1 MEVIVAGGGAAGM
14 MAAIVAAGNGHRVQ
28 LIEKNEKLGKKL
40 FITGKGRCNLTN
52 ACEQDVLFN
61 QVMTNRKFLYSAFY
75 GFTNEQ
81 TMAFFES
88 IGLPLKIERGNRVF
102 PISDHSSDV
111 IRVLEKELRA
121 RQVEIRLRTK
131 LAHVLEKDGRVC
143 AVRLEDGTVLAADA
157 VILALGGKSYPSCGA
172 DGDSWRLA
180 EALKIETTQA
190 EPSLVPLTVA
200 EDFVKELQGL
210 SLKNIKV
217 SVYVEE
223 KKLYEDFGELLF
235 THFGVSGPLILSL
248 SSRIRESMY
257 AQKISLFIDLKP
269 ALDEKQ
275 LDDRIRRDFEENQN
289 RQFKNSLGKLLPA
302 KLIPVIL
309 LLSGIDGDK
318 RVNEITRE
326 ERKQL
331 VKLFKRLSLSVNGN
345 RGFAEAVITRGGIC
359 VKEVNPTT
367 MELKKHKG
375 LYAAGE
381 MLDSDALT
389 GGFNLQIAWSTG
401 YLAGNSIGKP

>member
-1 MEVIVAGGGAAGM
+1 MKVIVVGGGAAGM
-14 MAAIVAAGNGHRVQ
+14 MAAIAAAGNGHHVQ

-40 FITGKGRCNLTN
+40 YITGKGRCNLTN
-52 ACEQDVLFN
+52 ACEQDMLFN

-75 GFTNEQ
+75 GFTNGQ
-81 TMAFFES
+81 TMAFFEAL
-88 IGLPLKIERGNRVF
+88 GLPLKVERGNRVF
-102 PISDHSSDV
+102 PVSDHSSDV

-121 RQVEIRLRTK
+121 RHVEIRLRTK
-131 LAHVLEKDGRVC
+131 LAQVLEKDGSVY
-143 AVRLEDGTVLAADA
+143 AVRLEDGMVLEADA

-180 EALKIETTQA
+180 ETLQIKTIEA
-190 EPSLVPLTVA
+190 EPSLVPFTIE
-200 EDFVKELQGL
+200 EDFTKELQGL
-210 SLKNIKV
+210 SLKNV
-217 SVYVEE
+217 RASVYVEE

-235 THFGVSGPLILSL
+235 THFGVSGPLILSA
-248 SSRIRESMY
+248 SSHIRESMY
-257 AQKISLFIDLKP
+257 AQKIKLFIDLKP
-269 ALDEKQ
+269 ALDDKQ
-275 LDDRIRRDFEENQN
+275 LDERLRRDFEENQN
-289 RQFKNSLGKLLPA
+289 RQFKNSLGKLLPS

-309 LLSGIDGDK
+309 RLSGIEEEK

-326 ERKQL
+326 ERKRL
-331 VKLFKRLSLSVNGN
+331 VKLFKGLSLTVSGN

-359 VKEVNPTT
+359 VKEINPAT

-381 MLDSDALT
+381 MLDTDALT

-401 YLAGNSIGKP
+401 YLAGSSIGVP

>member
-1 MEVIVAGGGAAGM
+1 M
-14 MAAIVAAGNGHRVQ
+14 MAAIAAAGNGHRVQ

-40 FITGKGRCNLTN
+40 YITGKGRCNLTN
-52 ACEQDVLFN
+52 ACEQDMLFN

-75 GFTNEQ
+75 GFTNGQ
-81 TMAFFES
+81 TMAFFEAL
-88 IGLPLKIERGNRVF
+88 GLPLKVERGNRVF
-102 PISDHSSDV
+102 PVSDHSSDV

-121 RQVEIRLRTK
+121 RHVEIRLRTK
-131 LAHVLEKDGRVC
+131 LAQVLEKDGSVY
-143 AVRLEDGTVLAADA
+143 AVRLEDGMVLEADA

-180 EALKIETTQA
+180 ETLQIKTIEA
-190 EPSLVPLTVA
+190 EPSLVPFTIE
-200 EDFVKELQGL
+200 EDFTKELQGL
-210 SLKNIKV
+210 SLKNV
-217 SVYVEE
+217 RASVYVEE

-235 THFGVSGPLILSL
+235 THFGVSGPLILSA
-248 SSRIRESMY
+248 SSHIRESMY
-257 AQKISLFIDLKP
+257 AQKIKLFIDLKP

-275 LDDRIRRDFEENQN
+275 LDERIRRDFDENQN
-289 RQFKNSLGKLLPA
+289 RQFKNSLGKLLPS

-309 LLSGIDGDK
+309 RLSGIEEEK

-326 ERKQL
+326 ERKRL
-331 VKLFKRLSLSVNGN
+331 VKLFKGLPLTVSGN

-359 VKEVNPTT
+359 VKEINPAT

-381 MLDSDALT
+381 MLDTDALT

-401 YLAGNSIGKP
+401 YLAGSSIGVP

>member
-1 MEVIVAGGGAAGM
+1 MEVIVVGGGAAGM
-14 MAAIVAAGNGHRVQ
+14 MSALAAAGDGHRVQ

-52 ACEQDVLFN
+52 ACEQDLLFQ

-75 GFTNEQ
+75 AFNNEQ
-81 TMAFFES
+81 TMDFFES
-88 IGLPLKIERGNRVF
+88 IGLSLKVERGNRVF
-102 PISDHSSDV
+102 PASDHSSDV
-111 IRVLEKELRA
+111 IRVLEKELRN
-121 RQVEIRLRTK
+121 RRVKIRLQTK
-131 LAHVLEKDGRVC
+131 LVQIMEENGSVC
-143 AVRLEDGTVLAADA
+143 GVRLEDGTVLKADA
-157 VILALGGKSYPSCGA
+157 VILALGGKSYPTCGA
-172 DGDSWRLA
+172 DGDSWRFA
-180 EALKIETTQA
+180 NALQIETAKA
-190 EPSLVPLTVA
+190 EPALVPLTVS

-210 SLKNIKV
+210 SLKNVKV
-217 SVYVEE
+217 SVFAGE

-235 THFGVSGPLILSL
+235 THFGVSGPLILSA
-248 SSRIRESMY
+248 SSHIREEMY
-257 AQKISLFIDLKP
+257 KQKIKLLIDLKP

-309 LLSGIDGDK
+309 RFSGIEEEK

-326 ERKQL
+326 ERRHL
-331 VKLFKRLSLSVNGN
+331 VKLFKGMSLTINGN

-359 VKEVNPTT
+359 VKEMNPAT

-381 MLDSDALT
+381 MLDTDALT

-401 YLAGNSIGKP
+401 YLAGSSVGKP

>member
-1 MEVIVAGGGAAGM
+1 
-14 MAAIVAAGNGHRVQ
+14 
-28 LIEKNEKLGKKL
+28 
-40 FITGKGRCNLTN
+40 
-52 ACEQDVLFN
+52 
-61 QVMTNRKFLYSAFY
+61 MTNRKFLYSAFY

-81 TMAFFES
+81 TMTFFES

-102 PISDHSSDV
+102 PVSDHSSDV

-131 LAHVLEKDGRVC
+131 VTQILEKDGRVS
-143 AVRLEDGTVLAADA
+143 AVRLKDGTVLAADA

-172 DGDSWRLA
+172 DGDSWRFA
-180 EALKIETTQA
+180 EALHIETTQA

-200 EDFVKELQGL
+200 EGFVKDLQGL
-210 SLKNIKV
+210 SLKNVKV
-217 SVYVEE
+217 SIYVEE
-223 KKLYEDFGELLF
+223 KKLYEEFGELLF
-235 THFGVSGPLILSL
+235 THFGVSGPLILSA
-248 SSRIRESMY
+248 SSYIKEFMY
-257 AQKISLFIDLKP
+257 AQKILLFIDLKP

-302 KLIPVIL
+302 KLIPVVL
-309 LLSGIDGDK
+309 RLSAMEEDK

-326 ERKQL
+326 ERKRL
-331 VKLFKRLSLSVNGN
+331 VKLFKGLPLSVNGN
-345 RGFAEAVITRGGIC
+345 RGFGEAIITRGGIC
-359 VKEVNPTT
+359 VKEVNPAT

-375 LYAAGE
+375 IYVAGE

-401 YLAGNSIGKP
+401 YLAGNSIGVS

>member
-1 MEVIVAGGGAAGM
+1 MEVIVVGGGAAGM
-14 MAAIVAAGNGHRVQ
+14 MAAIAAAGNGHRVR

-81 TMAFFES
+81 TMTFFES

-102 PISDHSSDV
+102 PVSDHSSDV

-131 LAHVLEKDGRVC
+131 VTQILEKDGRVS
-143 AVRLEDGTVLAADA
+143 AVRLKDGTVLAADA

-172 DGDSWRLA
+172 DGDSWRFA
-180 EALKIETTQA
+180 EALHIETTQA

-200 EDFVKELQGL
+200 EGFVKDLQGL
-210 SLKNIKV
+210 SLKNVKV
-217 SVYVEE
+217 SIYVEE
-223 KKLYEDFGELLF
+223 KKLYEEFGELLF
-235 THFGVSGPLILSL
+235 THFGVSGPLILSA
-248 SSRIRESMY
+248 SSYIKEFMY
-257 AQKISLFIDLKP
+257 AQKILLFIDLKP

-302 KLIPVIL
+302 KLIPVVL
-309 LLSGIDGDK
+309 RLSAMEEDK

-326 ERKQL
+326 ERKRL
-331 VKLFKRLSLSVNGN
+331 VKLFKGLPLSVNGN
-345 RGFAEAVITRGGIC
+345 RGFGEAIITRGGIC
-359 VKEVNPTT
+359 VKEVNPAT

-375 LYAAGE
+375 IYVAGE

-401 YLAGNSIGKP
+401 YLAGNSIGVS

>member
-1 MEVIVAGGGAAGM
+1 MEVIVVGGGAAGM
-14 MAAIVAAGNGHRVQ
+14 MAAIAAAGNGHHVQ

-52 ACEQDVLFN
+52 ACEQDMLFS

-75 GFTNEQ
+75 GFTNGQ

-88 IGLPLKIERGNRVF
+88 LGLPLKIERGNRVF
-102 PISDHSSDV
+102 PVSDHSSDV

-121 RQVEIRLRTK
+121 RHVEIRLRTK
-131 LAHVLEKDGRVC
+131 LAQVLEKDGSVY
-143 AVRLEDGTVLAADA
+143 AVRLEDGTVLKVDA

-180 EALKIETTQA
+180 ETLKIKTTAA
-190 EPSLVPLTVA
+190 EPSLVPFTTE
-200 EDFVKELQGL
+200 EDFTKELQGL
-210 SLKNIKV
+210 SLKNVKA

-235 THFGVSGPLILSL
+235 THFGVSGPLILSA
-248 SSRIRESMY
+248 SSHIRESMY
-257 AQKISLFIDLKP
+257 AQKIELFIDLKP
-269 ALDEKQ
+269 ALNDKQ
-275 LDDRIRRDFEENQN
+275 LDERIRRDFEENQN

-302 KLIPVIL
+302 KLIPVML
-309 LLSGIDGDK
+309 RLSGIEEEK
-318 RVNEITRE
+318 KVNEITRE
-326 ERKQL
+326 ERKRL
-331 VKLFKRLSLSVNGN
+331 VKLFKGLPLTISGN

-359 VKEVNPTT
+359 VKEINPAT

-381 MLDSDALT
+381 MLDTDALT

-401 YLAGNSIGKP
+401 YLAGSSVGVP

>member
-14 MAAIVAAGNGHRVQ
+14 MSALAAAGAGHRVQ
-28 LIEKNEKLGKKL
+28 LIEKTEKLGKKL

-52 ACEQDVLFN
+52 ACEQDLLFQ

-75 GFTNEQ
+75 AFNNEQ
-81 TMAFFES
+81 TMDFFKS
-88 IGLPLKIERGNRVF
+88 IGLSLKVERGNRVF
-102 PISDHSSDV
+102 PASDHSSDV
-111 IRVLEKELRA
+111 IRALEKELRA
-121 RQVEIRLRTK
+121 RHVEIRLRTK
-131 LAHVLEKDGRVC
+131 LTQILEKNGSVC
-143 AVRLEDGTVLAADA
+143 GVRLENGAVLKADA

-180 EALKIETTQA
+180 NALQIETAQA
-190 EPSLVPLTVA
+190 EPSLVPLTVS

-210 SLKNIKV
+210 SLKNVKV
-217 SVYVEE
+217 SVSVGE
-223 KKLYEDFGELLF
+223 KKLYEEFGEMLF
-235 THFGVSGPLILSL
+235 THFGVSGPLVLSA
-248 SSRIRESMY
+248 SSHIREDMY
-257 AQKISLFIDLKP
+257 KQEIRMLIDLKP

-275 LDDRIRRDFEENQN
+275 LDDRIRRDFEGNQN

-309 LLSGIDGDK
+309 RLSGIEEEK
-318 RVNEITRE
+318 RINEITRE
-326 ERKQL
+326 ERKRL
-331 VKLFKRLSLSVNGN
+331 VKLFKGMPLTINGN

-359 VKEVNPTT
+359 VKEMNPAT
-367 MELKKHKG
+367 MELKKYKG

-381 MLDSDALT
+381 MLDTDALT

-401 YLAGNSIGKP
+401 YLAGSSVGKS